1 MENEWKWIII
11 IEIYRISWYD
21 AHHLGF
27 EDVSDSAPKI
37 RLAPW
42 LEHLHFLYPDANHG
56 AGIFTYKTGSSL
68 GGFMVNIP
76 APSIDDSQKIRD
88 FQLQSWFP
96 GITRW
101 SLIFFCCGSSPPNP
115 RLIRNFGQTWFKP
128 STVTYDLAVRKS
140 GLVWT

>member
-1 MENEWKWIII
+1 
-11 IEIYRISWYD
+11 
-21 AHHLGF
+21 
-27 EDVSDSAPKI
+27 
-37 RLAPW
+37 
-42 LEHLHFLYPDANHG
+42 
-56 AGIFTYKTGSSL
+56 L

-101 SLIFFCCGSSPPNP
+101 SLNFFCCGSSPPNP
-115 RLIRNFGQTWFKP
+115 RLIRNTPKKKDTSFPIFGQTWFKP